1 MITIFR
7 NAALALTAALC
18 LSGVMGQS
26 AAMAADKDEAYELSV
41 ENASAKVGEATSIK
55 AVLRTTNGHKASKAY
70 NNRLIELSADEKDSV
85 DFAERVVKGKLQDDG
100 SVAFDIGVTPQTPG
114 KHMINGVFRF
124 GFHREGRMNMLSI
137 PLIAE
142 VDGTE

>member
-1 MITIFR
+1 MSSIFR
-7 NAALALTAALC
+7 SIALVSATVFC
-18 LSGVMGQS
+18 LSS
-26 AAMAADKDEAYELSV
+26 AAAAEKDEAYKLSV
-41 ENASAKVGEATSIK
+41 ENATAKVGEATSIK
-55 AVLRTTNGHKASKAY
+55 AVLRTVDGYTASKAY

-85 DFAERVVKGKLQDDG
+85 DFADHVVKGKLQDDG

-124 GFHREGRMNMLSI
+124 GFHKEGRMNMLSI

-142 VDGTE
+142 VDATE

>member
-1 MITIFR
+1 MNTIFR
-7 NAALALTAALC
+7 SFAFALATVFC
-18 LSGVMGQS
+18 LSG
-26 AAMAADKDEAYELSV
+26 AMAAEKDEAYELSV
-41 ENASAKVGEATSIK
+41 ENAAAKVGEATSIK
-55 AVLRTTNGHKASKAY
+55 AVLRTTNGHRASKSY

-85 DFAERVVKGKLQDDG
+85 DFAERVVKGKMQDDG

-124 GFHREGRMNMLSI
+124 GFHKEGRMNMLSI

-142 VDGTE
+142 VDATE